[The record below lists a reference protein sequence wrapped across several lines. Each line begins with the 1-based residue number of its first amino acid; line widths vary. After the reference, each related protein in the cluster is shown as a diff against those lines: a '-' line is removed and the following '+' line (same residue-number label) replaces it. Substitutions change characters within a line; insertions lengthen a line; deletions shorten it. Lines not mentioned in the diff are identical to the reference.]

1 MHSETSWLNS
11 IPHVAF
17 WNDSWDGFIL
27 EFATKITLSFT
38 QRLSWDDSLSLL
50 RRNNS
55 LWVAGS
61 GNLVDRQQW
70 DLLRLSKEIRERL
83 DYELALRALHK
94 YHHNVHLRTPYAAS
108 QSAVFK
114 NSHESFLSETHW
126 SSGPWSNLK
135 LTILELAAQS
145 AAQS

>member
-17 WNDSWDGFIL
+17 GNDSWDGFIL

-55 LWVAGS
+55 LGVAGS

-70 DLLRLSKEIRERL
+70 DLLRLNKEIRERL
-83 DYELALRALHK
+83 GYELALRALHK

-108 QSAVFK
+108 QYAVFK

-126 SSGPWSNLK
+126 RSGPWMNLQ
-135 LTILELAAQS
+135 LTILELEAQS
-145 AAQS
+145 